1 MCFSFFFQ
9 HPSFNLRKIL
19 KLRILRQQ
27 LFRCLLSLFRNFH
40 MSKRG
45 YFKLGKTR
53 CAISEAHI
61 TYGRRKAF
69 PRGFCDCRVT
79 DGIAYIEL
87 ERPRLCEQFVVH
99 ELAHV
104 IAWPSDHGPAFVSA
118 LLDLTHYVFWPG
130 ARAQLRQ
137 WMRDEGVKM
146 R

>member
-1 MCFSFFFQ
+1 MDSVLPCHQ
-9 HPSFNLRKIL
+9 RPSGFVSGRVPARAQKVV
-19 KLRILRQQ
+19 
-27 LFRCLLSLFRNFH
+27 
-40 MSKRG
+40 G
-45 YFKLGKTR
+45 R

-79 DGIAYIEL
+79 EGIAYIEV
-87 ERPRLCEQFVVH
+87 ERARLCEQFLVH